1 MGAVE
6 NGLERAMAGGGVE
19 QLSTSE
25 SSKTSAGALPITR
38 SSSAPTAAALPRP
51 GGTAQAEEEMQSEI
65 CVAVRRADP
74 LTGVAELG
82 HHSGDRAA
90 AERRSQQPKR
100 EHFLGAITDLF
111 LRFILLVCVA
121 Q

>member
-1 MGAVE
+1 
-6 NGLERAMAGGGVE
+6 
-19 QLSTSE
+19 
-25 SSKTSAGALPITR
+25 
-38 SSSAPTAAALPRP
+38 
-51 GGTAQAEEEMQSEI
+51 MQSEI

-100 EHFLGAITDLF
+100 EHFLGAITDL
-111 LRFILLVCVA
+111 LHKMNLQSSGLFIGVS